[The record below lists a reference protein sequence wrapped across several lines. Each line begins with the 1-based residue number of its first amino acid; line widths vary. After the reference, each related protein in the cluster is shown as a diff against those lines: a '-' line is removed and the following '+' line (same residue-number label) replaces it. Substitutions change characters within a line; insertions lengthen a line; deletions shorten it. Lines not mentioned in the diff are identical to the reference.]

1 MTFKGTASEDLARI
15 LNAFPR
21 DFKIKDV
28 ENYFEWPTKRVKQ
41 ALVMGQSTDV
51 ITVLY
56 QPKNELGVSGEAV
69 YENLTW
75 RKQWLTRAWRAR
87 HESDMDCERQQHS

>member
-1 MTFKGTASEDLARI
+1 MTFKGSAAEDLSKI
-15 LNAFPR
+15 LAAFPR

-28 ENYFEWPTKRVKQ
+28 EAHFEWPTNRVKQ

-56 QPKNELGVSGEAV
+56 QPKNERGISDEAV

-75 RKQWLTRAWRAR
+75 RKQWLTRAWRT
-87 HESDMDCERQQHS
+87 HEPDMDCERQQHS